1 MADNDSSDRRP
12 LDVVGALVAIG
23 AIGAS
28 RGQLVLRRLK
38 SLASRTAALC
48 LLVAPFTLLPSWPCA
63 AIWLGIACL
72 GAFLSCALWCFA
84 ALAKWLTADE
94 TDR

>member
-1 MADNDSSDRRP
+1 MAGNDRSDRRP
-12 LDVVGALVAIG
+12 LEVVGALVAIG
-23 AIGAS
+23 AIGGS

-38 SLASRTAALC
+38 WLASRTAAPC
-48 LLVAPFTLLPSWPCA
+48 LLVATFTLLLPRPYA
-63 AIWLGIACL
+63 AIWPGIACL
-72 GAFLSCALWCFA
+72 GAFLLCALRCFT

>member
-1 MADNDSSDRRP
+1 MF
-12 LDVVGALVAIG
+12 GALVAIG
-23 AIGAS
+23 AIGGS

-38 SLASRTAALC
+38 WLASRTAALC
-48 LLVAPFTLLPSWPCA
+48 LLVAPFTLLLPWPYA
-63 AIWLGIACL
+63 AIWFGIACL
-72 GAFLSCALWCFA
+72 GAFLSCALWCLA